1 MRLIQNCK
9 HYMYISN
16 IFSAKAMIP
25 TKDVLV
31 ERPGEVNIQEMLMIQ
46 RQSQGL
52 SRKTKVVQVVRV
64 NGRVT
69 VGLEGTPC
77 NTQ

>member
-1 MRLIQNCK
+1 
-9 HYMYISN
+9 
-16 IFSAKAMIP
+16 MIP

-31 ERPGEVNIQEMLMIQ
+31 ERPGEVNTQKMLMIQ

-69 VGLEGTPC
+69 IGLEGTPC
-77 NTQ
+77 NTQWTQLVKGVLIGY

>member
-1 MRLIQNCK
+1 MRLIQNCT

-16 IFSAKAMIP
+16 IAKAMIP

-31 ERPGEVNIQEMLMIQ
+31 ERPGEVNTQKMLMIQ

-69 VGLEGTPC
+69 IGLEGTPC